1 MGLADKTRIPIGGWT
16 ILDRVIA
23 RLGPQ
28 CRHLILNA
36 NGDVA
41 RFADTRL
48 AVVADSVP
56 GYAGPLAGILAGL
69 DWAAGHAPDID
80 WMVSVPG
87 DGPFLPRDLV
97 AATAWG
103 ANRGRRG
110 DCLRAL
116 RARRHPVVG
125 LWPISM
131 REDLRRALTH
141 EGIRK
146 VDEWSGRYER
156 GIAEWPSDPVDPF
169 FNVNTPA
176 EAAEAERLAA
186 RYPDI

>member
-1 MGLADKTRIPIGGWT
+1 MGFADKTRIPIGGST

-28 CRHLILNA
+28 CRQLILNA
-36 NGDVA
+36 NGDLA

-69 DWAAGHAPDID
+69 DWAAGRAPDVA

-97 AATAWG
+97 ARLHG
-103 ANRGRRG
+103 ARSEDNA
-110 DCLRAL
+110 AL
-116 RARRHPVVG
+116 ACARSGHRRHPVVG
-125 LWPISM
+125 LWPISL

-146 VDEWSGRYER
+146 VDEWSSRYER

>member
-1 MGLADKTRIPIGGWT
+1 
-16 ILDRVIA
+16 
-23 RLGPQ
+23 
-28 CRHLILNA
+28 
-36 NGDVA
+36 
-41 RFADTRL
+41 
-48 AVVADSVP
+48 
-56 GYAGPLAGILAGL
+56 
-69 DWAAGHAPDID
+69 
-80 WMVSVPG
+80 
-87 DGPFLPRDLV
+87 
-97 AATAWG
+97 
-103 ANRGRRG
+103 
-110 DCLRAL
+110 
-116 RARRHPVVG
+116 VVG
-125 LWPISM
+125 LWPISL